1 MDTIPKLSIII
12 PNFNDGEALPGVI
25 NSLIK
30 ELAENQLSYEIIV
43 VNDGSTDQSKEILQR
58 DNRIRLINHPYNKGY
73 GASLKTGAKN
83 AQYDW
88 LIFFDA
94 DGQHQA
100 ADIKKLLAYTE
111 NFDLISGARTGY
123 QGPWI
128 RQPGKKLIH
137 LLAIYL
143 LGKKIADFNCGLR
156 IIRKSDFLRF
166 IHILPNG
173 FSCSTTTLF
182 AFLREGLNVK
192 FVPIQINKRETGQS
206 MVKPKEFITYLFL
219 ILRLIMLFSPLRI
232 FLPIGLFLF
241 LLGGGL
247 LIFDV
252 TNQGRISASTVLISL
267 SSILIFF
274 FGLIAD
280 QISALRREINN
291 RQ

>member
-1 MDTIPKLSIII
+1 MNTFPALSIII
-12 PNFNDGEALPGVI
+12 PNFNDGEALPKVI
-25 NSLIK
+25 DSLVK
-30 ELAENQLSYEIIV
+30 ELTENQITHEIII
-43 VNDGSTDQSKEILQR
+43 VNDGSTDQSGELLR
-58 DNRIRLINHPYNKGY
+58 SDNRVRLLNHPYNKGY

-83 AQYDW
+83 ARHEW
-88 LIFFDA
+88 LAFFDA

-100 ADIKKLLAYTE
+100 EDIKKMLAYTE
-111 NFDLISGARTGY
+111 NFDLISGERTGY

-143 LGKKIADFNCGLR
+143 LDKKITDFNCGLR
-156 IIRKSDFLRF
+156 IIKKKDFLRF
-166 IHILPNG
+166 VHILPNG

-192 FVPIQINKRETGQS
+192 FVPIQINKRESGQS

-232 FLPIGLFLF
+232 FLPIGLLLF
-241 LLGGGL
+241 LLGGSL
-247 LIFDV
+247 LAFDV
-252 TNQGRISASTVLISL
+252 INQGRISASTVLVSL

>member
-1 MDTIPKLSIII
+1 MNTFPALSIII
-12 PNFNDGEALPGVI
+12 PNFNDGEALPKVI
-25 NSLIK
+25 DSLTK
-30 ELAENQLSYEIIV
+30 ELIGNQIIHEIIV
-43 VNDGSTDQSKEILQR
+43 VNDGSTDQSGEILKQ
-58 DNRIRLINHPYNKGY
+58 DDRIKTINHPYNKGY

-88 LIFFDA
+88 LVFFDA

-100 ADIKKLLAYTE
+100 EDIKRMLVYTE
-111 NFDLISGARTGY
+111 NFDLISGERMGY

-156 IIRKSDFLRF
+156 LIKKKEFLRF
-166 IHILPNG
+166 THILPNG

-192 FVPIQINKRETGQS
+192 FIPIQINKRESGQS
-206 MVKPKEFITYLFL
+206 MVKPREFITYLFL

-232 FLPIGLFLF
+232 FLPIGLLLF
-241 LLGGGL
+241 LLGGSL
-247 LIFDV
+247 LIFDIL
-252 TNQGRISASTVLISL
+252 NQGRISASTVLISL